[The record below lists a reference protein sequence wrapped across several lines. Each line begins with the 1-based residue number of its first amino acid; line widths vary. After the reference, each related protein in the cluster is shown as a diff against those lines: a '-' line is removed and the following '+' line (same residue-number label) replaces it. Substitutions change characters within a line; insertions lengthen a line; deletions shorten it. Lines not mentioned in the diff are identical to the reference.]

1 MQQAMTQS
9 ETGSV
14 SVVRLGRSLAAEVR
28 GIDLSRPL
36 DDADFAAVRRALLE
50 HEVLIFRDQDITPD
64 DLMAFGR
71 RFGPL
76 SIHPF
81 SPTMGDRPELI
92 VLDNHRDNPPRL
104 TDIWHSDETFRET
117 PPLGTMLRST
127 ITPRVGGDTMFAS
140 MSAAYEGLDER
151 TRCFIS
157 GLEAEFD
164 FKPFR
169 TLFGNDPESR
179 AKLHELEDRW
189 PRLCHPVVRV
199 HPESGRKSI
208 FVNRQFTIG
217 IKDMKPSESGPL
229 LEMLYG
235 LANRPEYQY
244 RLKWETDTVAFWDNR
259 VVLHYA
265 IHDYYPQ
272 RRRMER
278 VTIAGDRPFG
288 VDHPYDGP
296 VVDRPEIELTEADT
310 PPSADDSPVRAFK
323 RE

>member
-1 MQQAMTQS
+1 MQQTAAKSEQS
-9 ETGSV
+9 AI
-14 SVVRLGRSLAAEVR
+14 SVVRLGRNLGAEIR
-28 GIDLSRPL
+28 DIDLSQPL
-36 DDADFAAVRRALLE
+36 DDATFAAVNHAFLE
-50 HEVLIFRDQDITPD
+50 NEVLIFRDQDITPD
-64 DLMAFGR
+64 DMMTFGR

-81 SPTMGDRPELI
+81 SPIMDDRPELI

-127 ITPRVGGDTMFAS
+127 ITPRIGGDTMFAS
-140 MSAAYEGLDER
+140 MSAAYEGLDDR
-151 TRCFIS
+151 MQSFLS

-169 TLFGNDPESR
+169 TLFGNDEEGR
-179 AKLHELEDRW
+179 RKLHELEDRW
-189 PRLCHPVVRV
+189 PQLTHPVIRV

-217 IKDMKPSESGPL
+217 IKGMKRAESEPL

-235 LANRPEYQY
+235 LANQPEYQF
-244 RLKWETDTVAFWDNR
+244 RLHWQQNTMAFWDNR

-265 IHDYYPQ
+265 IHDYFPQ

-278 VTIAGDRPFG
+278 VTIGGDKPFG
-288 VDHPYDGP
+288 VNHPYDGP
-296 VVDRPEIELTEADT
+296 VIGRPEIELTEADT
-310 PPSADDSPVRAFK
+310 PPSSDATPVRAFK
-323 RE
+323 RS

>member
-1 MQQAMTQS
+1 MSQAAQQHAPNA
-9 ETGSV
+9 V
-14 SVVRLGRSLAAEVR
+14 SVVRLGRNLAAEIQGVD
-28 GIDLSRPL
+28 ISQPL
-36 DDADFAAVRRALLE
+36 DEVSFAAIHHAFLE
-50 HEVLIFRDQDITPD
+50 NEVLIFRDQDISAD
-64 DLMAFGR
+64 DMMAFGR

-81 SPTMGDRPELI
+81 SPTMADTPELI

-127 ITPRVGGDTMFAS
+127 ITPRIGGDTMFAS
-140 MSAAYEGLDER
+140 MSAAFEGLDDR
-151 TRCFIS
+151 TQKFLS

-169 TLFGNDPESR
+169 TLFGNDEEGR
-179 AKLHELEDRW
+179 RKLHELEDRW
-189 PRLCHPVVRV
+189 PQLCHPVIRV
-199 HPESGRKSI
+199 HPKSGRKSI

-217 IKDMKPSESGPL
+217 IKGMKQSEIGPL

-235 LANRPEYQY
+235 LANQPEYQY
-244 RLKWETDTVAFWDNR
+244 RLQWRQNTMAFWDNR

-278 VTIAGDRPFG
+278 VTIAGDKPFG
-288 VDHPYDGP
+288 VNHPYDGP
-296 VVDRPEIELTEADT
+296 LIERPEIELTDADT
-310 PPSADDSPVRAFK
+310 PPDAMATPVRIFK
-323 RE
+323 RD

>member
-1 MQQAMTQS
+1 MPQAAEQRLPNTI
-9 ETGSV
+9 
-14 SVVRLGRSLAAEVR
+14 SVVRLGRNLAAEIQD
-28 GIDLSRPL
+28 IDLSQPL
-36 DDADFAAVRRALLE
+36 DDATFAAVNHAFLE
-50 HEVLIFRDQDITPD
+50 NEILIFRDQDISAD

-81 SPTMGDRPELI
+81 SPTMADAPELI

-140 MSAAYEGLDER
+140 MSAAYEGLDDR
-151 TRCFIS
+151 TQRFIS
-157 GLEAEFD
+157 GLEGEFD

-169 TLFGNDPESR
+169 TLFGSDEEGR
-179 AKLHELEDRW
+179 RKLHELEDRW
-189 PRLCHPVVRV
+189 PQLTNPVVRV

-217 IKDMKPSESGPL
+217 IKGMKPSESGPL

-235 LANRPEYQY
+235 LANQPEVQY
-244 RLKWETDTVAFWDNR
+244 RLQWQPNTLVFWDNR

-265 IHDYYPQ
+265 IHDYFPQ

-278 VTIAGDRPFG
+278 VTIAGDKPFG
-288 VDHPYDGP
+288 VDAPYESP
-296 VVDRPEIELTEADT
+296 VIGRPEIELTEADT
-310 PPSADDSPVRAFK
+310 PPSTDATPVRAFK
-323 RE
+323 QA